1 MKTLQCAKVFST
13 AQRNFLDKRRKS
25 VVRNAVTLI
34 ECPRDAWQ
42 GLTRRIPT
50 ELKARYLRTL
60 IDAGFKHI
68 DTVSFVSPKAVPQMA
83 DSEKVLEQVDLPND
97 VEIIGIVVNE
107 KGAERAIA
115 TQTVSTLGF
124 PCSISET
131 FLRKNQ
137 NQTLDECYKVLES
150 IKRRADDTGLSTVAY
165 ISMAFGNPY
174 GDPWDETNVRGAFN
188 KLVGL
193 GIKSVSLADTVGM
206 AGPDLIR
213 SVFESVTSEYPAC
226 DIGVHLHSAPARAE
240 SKVLAAYDAG
250 CRRFDSAIGGL
261 GGCPFAQDALVGN
274 IPTECLLA
282 ALKQRGVEL
291 PISNA
296 LPDVVLLNS
305 LIAADYS

>member
-1 MKTLQCAKVFST
+1 
-13 AQRNFLDKRRKS
+13 

-42 GLTRRIPT
+42 GLSRQIPT
-50 ELKARYLRTL
+50 ELKTRYLRAL
-60 IDAGFKHI
+60 IGAGFKHI
-68 DTVSFVSPKAVPQMA
+68 DAVSFVSPKAVPQMA
-83 DSEKVLEQVDLPND
+83 DSEQVLEQIEVPDD

-107 KGAERAIA
+107 KGADRAIA
-115 TQTVSTLGF
+115 TESVSTLGF

-150 IKRRADDTGLSTVAY
+150 IKRRADESGLGTVAY

-174 GDPWDETNVRGAFN
+174 GDLWNEEKVREALN

-193 GIKSVSLADTVGM
+193 GVQSVSLADTVGM
-206 AGPDLIR
+206 AGPDLI
-213 SVFESVTSEYPAC
+213 STVFEALRSQHPEC
-226 DIGVHLHSAPARAE
+226 DIGVHLHSAPGKAE
-240 SKVLAAYDAG
+240 SKILAAYDAG

-274 IPTECLLA
+274 IPTERLFA

-296 LPDVVLLNS
+296 LPDVLS
-305 LIAADYS
+305 LSARIAADYS